1 MTKKMFCLCFRCF
14 SIQQM
19 LDWHRRVSLMQY
31 AAVHTRQFIGQ
42 VRKLH
47 DTVYI
52 KDTVDT
58 FGNCQRPVFSLGVS
72 QHMHKI
78 TNLCKFGKSCEVI
91 MEEKAP
97 LSHEVVCFQ
106 MLDFVTSKSN
116 SEVLK
121 SNSWKITSFLNT
133 TLLQREP
140 FLTMFYNNNS
150 SPLLCYQVRFYA
162 HNYFE

>member
-1 MTKKMFCLCFRCF
+1 
-14 SIQQM
+14 M

-72 QHMHKI
+72 QHNYALNHQTCANFNSTGRRSCDRIKVG
-78 TNLCKFGKSCEVI
+78 TNHNLGLVLGNI
-91 MEEKAP
+91 QIAWIL
-97 LSHEVVCFQ
+97 LS
-106 MLDFVTSKSN
+106 
-116 SEVLK
+116 
-121 SNSWKITSFLNT
+121 
-133 TLLQREP
+133 
-140 FLTMFYNNNS
+140 
-150 SPLLCYQVRFYA
+150 
-162 HNYFE
+162 